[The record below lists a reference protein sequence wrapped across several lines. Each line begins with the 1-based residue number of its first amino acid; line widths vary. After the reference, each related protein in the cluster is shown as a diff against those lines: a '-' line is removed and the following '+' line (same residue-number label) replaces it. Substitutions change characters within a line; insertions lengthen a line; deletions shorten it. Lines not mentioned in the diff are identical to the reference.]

1 MSLSA
6 RTIKID
12 YPANGTRTTFALPD
26 VPIVDD
32 SAEVK
37 VYYRDESVYPAT
49 VTLQTEGA
57 LNDYQLSGAPDNDS
71 FHVNVVFNSAPAGDG
86 TNQHVIIALVQPFTQ
101 ALDYNG
107 NNSAGVRPTVLEQQ
121 LDVVTGLCQ
130 QLEEQLTRVPKM
142 DITERLTEAALAL
155 PGPNTGTV
163 GVVGWGTDGTLAI
176 FTIGELELIAA
187 GAPLLN
193 DLTDVSAGSPSNED
207 VLQWNGSAWVNA
219 QVATSAAYA
228 TETIVAAGEVTTVTN
243 RISQY
248 RPVVGDAG
256 AVSASTVP
264 FGTTGG
270 WDNGT
275 QILLR
280 GTNDTNTVTF
290 AHNDAAK
297 GMILNGNA
305 VLGNNDMLTVIY
317 DSTADRWI
325 EVSRNF

>member
-6 RTIKID
+6 RTMKTT
-12 YPANGTRTTFALPD
+12 YNANGTLTTFALPD

-37 VYYRDESVYPAT
+37 VYTRDDSVYPAT
-49 VTLQTEGA
+49 ITLQTEGA
-57 LNDYQLSGAPDNDS
+57 LNDYTLTGAPDNDS
-71 FHVNVVFNSAPAGDG
+71 FHVNVEFNTAPTSGLK
-86 TNQHVIIALVQPFTQ
+86 VIVALVQAFTQ

-142 DITERLTEAALAL
+142 HIAEQQTEAALTL
-155 PGPNTGTV
+155 PAPNTGTV

-176 FTIGELELIAA
+176 FTIGELELLAA
-187 GAPLLN
+187 SAPLLN
-193 DLTDVSAGSPSNED
+193 DLTDVNAGSPTDEQVLTWDAGTSRWIASD
-207 VLQWNGSAWVNA
+207 VSTA
-219 QVATSAAYA
+219 AAYA
-228 TETIVAAGEVTTVTN
+228 TETIAAAAEVTTVTN

-248 RPVVGDAG
+248 RPVVGDA
-256 AVSASTVP
+256 APVSASTVP

-280 GTNDTNTVTF
+280 GTSDTNTVTF

-305 VLGNNDMLTVIY
+305 VLGNNDMLIVIY